1 VTTPSGKTITSGDK
15 TISLAPGASATVSLG
30 SYTPAN
36 EPEAYLDLSWTH
48 KNDAPFVKAGFEVAY
63 DQFVLPGTKAPA
75 QPVKTAKLKRKK
87 NSFTF
92 LCGKLAFTVDPLT
105 GAIASLKENGREIL
119 SSPILLSIYRPA
131 TENDLGWG
139 GKNAIWVKEGIDS
152 ISQQLTDMKYRD
164 GIVSV
169 STDILGREG
178 NRIARA
184 DFSYSVNVDGT
195 LAITCDFLPDT
206 AIIKNIPRLGLTFTV
221 PDAVA
226 NTVSYLGRSG
236 ETYVDRKAAGRIGR
250 YTVRP
255 VDDFFIYNVPSAA
268 GNHTD
273 VRWTR
278 LDGAGLKISSDALF
292 QFSAYPY
299 SDSNVQKATH
309 INELVP
315 ESNVT
320 VHLDA
325 AQTGVGT
332 ATCGPD
338 VLPKYYIPVKPT
350 RFTFY
355 LTILSDGNL
364 R

>member
-1 VTTPSGKTITSGDK
+1 M
-15 TISLAPGASATVSLG
+15 
-30 SYTPAN
+30 Y
-36 EPEAYLDLSWTH
+36 
-48 KNDAPFVKAGFEVAY
+48 
-63 DQFVLPGTKAPA
+63 
-75 QPVKTAKLKRKK
+75 KR
-87 NSFTF
+87 
-92 LCGKLAFTVDPLT
+92 
-105 GAIASLKENGREIL
+105 
-119 SSPILLSIYRPA
+119 
-131 TENDLGWG
+131 
-139 GKNAIWVKEGIDS
+139 
-152 ISQQLTDMKYRD
+152 Q
-164 GIVSV
+164 
-169 STDILGREG
+169 
-178 NRIARA
+178 
-184 DFSYSVNVDGT
+184 
-195 LAITCDFLPDT
+195 
-206 AIIKNIPRLGLTFTV
+206 V

-299 SDSNVQKATH
+299 SDSNVRRATH
-309 INELVP
+309 INDLVP

-355 LTILSDGNL
+355 LTILSDGN
-364 R
+364 RR